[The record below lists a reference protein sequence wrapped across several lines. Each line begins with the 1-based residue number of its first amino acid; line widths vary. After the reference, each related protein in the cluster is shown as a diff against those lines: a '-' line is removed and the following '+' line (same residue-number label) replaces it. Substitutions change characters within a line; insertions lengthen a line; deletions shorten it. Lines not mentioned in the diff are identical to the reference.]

1 MKRRRVEEDALG
13 KKFLPADAYYG
24 IQTARARE
32 NFPISGRT
40 LPHEMVVAM
49 AQIKYAAAKTHRELK
64 LLKPGVAQAI
74 MKASLEIIRGGLKN
88 QFVVDIYQAGAGTSF
103 NMNVNEVIA
112 NRAIEILR
120 GKRGDYRLA
129 NPNDHVNKAQST
141 NDAVPTAIRLAALPL
156 LENLEKSLKRLESSF
171 HQKAAAFHPIVKS
184 ARTHLQDAVPIRLGR
199 DFKAFERM
207 VRQSRKRIQKARE
220 DLYVLNIGGTAAGT
234 GLNAHPRYRGKVV
247 RTLRSLTGYPVRE
260 AEDLVAIMQNMAD
273 FLNASSA
280 LRLLAVDL
288 TKIANDLRLLSSGP
302 QTGFGEIILPPVQP
316 GSSIMP
322 GKVNPVIC
330 EMTNMVAYQVIGH
343 DLALMMAA
351 QAGQLE
357 LNVMM
362 PLIAYTLLES
372 TKILTNCTVTLAVRC
387 IDGIRADR
395 EQCRLYADKTVSL
408 ATALTPH
415 IGYLKAAKIVK
426 EAVRT
431 RRPIREVAEKMSGLS
446 PEKVRKILDP
456 MKLAGD

>member
-1 MKRRRVEEDALG
+1 MRRRIEEDTLG
-13 KKFLPADAYYG
+13 KKNLIGNVYYG
-24 IQTARARE
+24 IQTQRARE
-32 NFPISGRT
+32 NFPISGRA

-49 AQIKYAAAKTHRELK
+49 AQIKYAAAKTHLELK
-64 LLKPGVAQAI
+64 LISPRIGRAILKAAG
-74 MKASLEIIRGGLKN
+74 EIIQGKLSD

-120 GKRGDYRLA
+120 GRRGDYRLV

-141 NDAVPTAIRLAALPL
+141 NDVIPTAIRLTALPL
-156 LENLEKSLKRLESSF
+156 LTDLEASLKRLEISLHRKSV
-171 HQKAAAFHPIVKS
+171 AFHSVVKA

-199 DFKAFERM
+199 DFGAFEGMIRK
-207 VRQSRKRIQKARE
+207 SRRRIQRARA
-220 DLYVLNIGGTAAGT
+220 DLLELNIGGTAAGT
-234 GLNAHPRYRGKVV
+234 GLNAHPQYRRKVV
-247 RTLRSLTGYPVRE
+247 RTLKALTGFPVRE
-260 AEDLVAIMQNMAD
+260 AEDLVEIMQNMAD

-280 LRLLAVDL
+280 LRILAVDL

-302 QTGFGEIILPPVQP
+302 QTGLDEIVLPPVQP

-330 EMTNMVAYQVIGH
+330 EMTNMVAFQVIGN
-343 DLALMMAA
+343 DTAVMMAA

-362 PLIAYTLLES
+362 PLIAYNLLES
-372 TKILTNCTVTLAVRC
+372 IKILTRCTTVLAARC
-387 IDGIRADR
+387 IDGIRANR
-395 EQCRLYADKTVSL
+395 EQCRLFAEKTVSL
-408 ATALTPH
+408 ATALNPH

-431 RRPIREVAEKMSGLS
+431 RRAIRDVAEELSGLS
-446 PEKVRKILDP
+446 PKKVRQILDP
-456 MKLAGD
+456 SRLSGK